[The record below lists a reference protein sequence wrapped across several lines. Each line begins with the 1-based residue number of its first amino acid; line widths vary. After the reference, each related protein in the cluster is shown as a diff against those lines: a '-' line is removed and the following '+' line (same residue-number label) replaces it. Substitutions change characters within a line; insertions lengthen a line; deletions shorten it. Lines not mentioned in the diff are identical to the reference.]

1 LKACVVDCSDT
12 PDLVPALALVATAA
26 EGETVLRNIGRL
38 EAKESAR
45 ATLIVENLSKMG
57 VRIFLRGSDMV
68 VRGPC
73 RLRGTVVDAGG
84 DHRIEM
90 MLIVAGALAEGETK
104 IVNAGSVSKSNPG
117 FYEWVEKA
125 GVELEWA

>member
-1 LKACVVDCSDT
+1 
-12 PDLVPALALVATAA
+12 
-26 EGETVLRNIGRL
+26 
-38 EAKESAR
+38 
-45 ATLIVENLSKMG
+45 
-57 VRIFLRGSDMV
+57 
-68 VRGPC
+68 
-73 RLRGTVVDAGG
+73 
-84 DHRIEM
+84 M